1 MRLLTRGSALA
12 LIQAELMAEPL
23 RRAGHQVEIV
33 PRATRGD
40 RDVHSPLPSFG
51 GVGAFSSCISEA
63 LLEGSGEGAVHSLKD
78 LPSRCRE
85 GLALAAV
92 LPRERE
98 GDVLVPREGH
108 TLDTL
113 PPGSVVG
120 TSSPRRRAQLL
131 RSRPDLEVTHIR
143 GNLPTRLKKLK
154 EGPYDAIILAAAGLE
169 RLGVM
174 PGEASDLPFL
184 PAPCQGIIALETP
197 LGSELYELGRA
208 ITHGETHL
216 CAAAERSLLRRLGVG
231 CHVPFAA
238 LARMEGGILSLEAEI
253 IHPLGSKTLSLS
265 CKGPIS
271 SEGDAV
277 RAGEALGERFS
288 SHPEWAELLSAAAD
302 GGEKP

>member
-169 RLGVM
+169 RLEYCLTR
-174 PGEASDLPFL
+174 PRTSPSSPP
-184 PAPCQGIIALETP
+184 PARESSPW
-197 LGSELYELGRA
+197 
-208 ITHGETHL
+208 
-216 CAAAERSLLRRLGVG
+216 RR
-231 CHVPFAA
+231 P
-238 LARMEGGILSLEAEI
+238 LARSSMNWGG
-253 IHPLGSKTLSLS
+253 P
-265 CKGPIS
+265 
-271 SEGDAV
+271 
-277 RAGEALGERFS
+277 
-288 SHPEWAELLSAAAD
+288 
-302 GGEKP
+302 